1 MVNTPKIGLINLQEL
16 KAYKPRADFV
26 KGLVSAG
33 GIDTV
38 QSEGCYS
45 SKDALAYVADTKLPI
60 YCVCGSDDAYGQL
73 AEQIV
78 ADLKASN
85 PDTTVY
91 LAGKQAEEL
100 ETVLQAA
107 GVKEFLPRKIEC
119 NIYFDRII
127 RKAGGELR

>member
-1 MVNTPKIGLINLQEL
+1 MLILL
-16 KAYKPRADFV
+16 

-100 ETVLQAA
+100 ENSLA
-107 GVKEFLPRKIEC
+107 GSRCKRIPSCKI
-119 NIYFDRII
+119 
-127 RKAGGELR
+127 